1 MSLVFSWRAR
11 QMLRRRT
18 SNAERA
24 PPPFLNSLA
33 ALQVWQNCPQM
44 RHPGAQERRCS
55 VSAQRWS
62 AGVTPPPLIARTNRK
77 RLLLSPNKCSRIDAS
92 PCFACPTRRNKIALE
107 RCSSNAKNP
116 IVFTPR
122 FAHRAHINRTSHVL
136 IYLHITA
143 RKQLFSQFVFVFR
156 ILTPVSS
163 VVALAT
169 F

>member
-1 MSLVFSWRAR
+1 LE
-11 QMLRRRT
+11 Q
-18 SNAERA
+18 
-24 PPPFLNSLA
+24 
-33 ALQVWQNCPQM
+33 
-44 RHPGAQERRCS
+44 RCS
-55 VSAQRWS
+55 LSSQRWS

-143 RKQLFSQFVFVFR
+143 RKQLLSQFVFVFR

>member
-33 ALQVWQNCPQM
+33 ALQEWLDCPQI
-44 RHPGAQERRCS
+44 RHRGAQERRCS

-136 IYLHITA
+136 FYLHIA
-143 RKQLFSQFVFVFR
+143 S
-156 ILTPVSS
+156 P
-163 VVALAT
+163 
-169 F
+169 